1 MVGGFLGATGRVGD
15 APRGGAT
22 RRVGDAPRRPYMAM
36 WGWHGGVAAL
46 RPYNQMRGGRHAAGG
61 RRTAVGDAPRGVG
74 DAPQWAT
81 RRVAPTIRYDFWGAA
96 SLRPNVASLRPTV
109 ASLRLTK

>member
-1 MVGGFLGATGRVGD
+1 MGRGTAAPGRCITG
-15 APRGGAT
+15 
-22 RRVGDAPRRPYMAM
+22 
-36 WGWHGGVAAL
+36 
-46 RPYNQMRGGRHAAGG
+46 
-61 RRTAVGDAPRGVG
+61 GDAPRGVG

-96 SLRPNVASLRPTV
+96 SLRPNVASLRPNVASLRPNVASLRPNV

>member
-1 MVGGFLGATGRVGD
+1 MGD
-15 APRGGAT
+15 AP
-22 RRVGDAPRRPYMAM
+22 
-36 WGWHGGVAAL
+36 L
-46 RPYNQMRGGRHAAGG
+46 
-61 RRTAVGDAPRGVG
+61 GVG

-96 SLRPNVASLRPTV
+96 SLRPNVASLRPNVASLRPNVASLRPNV